1 MSDVLRHL
9 IAVEDKQDRILHR
22 LDGIERK
29 VDHMA
34 ATLDQ
39 VLEKVTKESTDIDSV
54 LTLVTGLK
62 QQLADALSGASLP
75 PAVQAKVDAIFDTA
89 SANAGKIATALQAN
103 VTP

>member
-1 MSDVLRHL
+1 MSDWCFEKM
-9 IAVEDKQDRILHR
+9 VETK
-22 LDGIERK
+22 LDHIITLLTGLQAQGE
-29 VDHMA
+29 HMA

-39 VLEKVTKESTDIDSV
+39 VLEKVTRESTDIDSV

-89 SANAGKIATALQAN
+89 SASAGKIAAALQAN
-103 VTP
+103 VTT